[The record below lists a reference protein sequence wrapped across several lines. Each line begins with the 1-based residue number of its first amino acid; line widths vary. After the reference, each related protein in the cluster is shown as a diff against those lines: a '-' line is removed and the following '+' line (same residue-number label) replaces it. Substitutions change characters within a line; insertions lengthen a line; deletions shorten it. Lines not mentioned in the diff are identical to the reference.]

1 MTSEPQDPRAR
12 RVAIVTGAARGIG
25 HAVAARLARDGHHVV
40 LADRDADG
48 VARAAAELP
57 GSLAFAGDV
66 RDAEYRER
74 VISESEARLG
84 PVGILVNNAGVPGR
98 TGPIEEQRD
107 EDWETTLA
115 VMLTATFQWSRAVV
129 PSMKQQ
135 GWGRIVNIASVAG
148 KEGNPNLI
156 PYSVAKAGVIC
167 LAKALA
173 KEVARHGVL
182 VNAVAPAVIRTELL
196 DAVPDRQV
204 QYMLE
209 RIPLGRP
216 GEPDEVA
223 AAVSFLVEE
232 GTFTTGQTLD
242 LSGGRCTY

>member
-1 MTSEPQDPRAR
+1 MSGARRGPR
-12 RVAIVTGAARGIG
+12 RVAVVTGAARGIG
-25 HAVAARLARDGHHVV
+25 LAVAERLARDGHRVA
-40 LADRDADG
+40 LADLDEQTLGRARDSM
-48 VARAAAELP
+48 P

-66 RDAEYRER
+66 RDPVYRDR
-74 VISESEARLG
+74 VLGQTEAALG
-84 PVGILVNNAGVPGR
+84 PIGILVNNAGVVGR
-98 TGPIEEQRD
+98 TGPIEAQRD
-107 EDWETTLA
+107 SDWETTLG
-115 VMLTATFQWSRAVV
+115 VLLTATFQWSRAVV
-129 PSMKQQ
+129 PSMKRT

-173 KEVARHGVL
+173 KEVAANGVL
-182 VNAVAPAVIRTELL
+182 VNAIAPAVINTDLL
-196 DAVPDRQV
+196 KTLPNHQV
-204 QYMLE
+204 KYMLE

-216 GEPDEVA
+216 GEPAEVA
-223 AAVSFLVEE
+223 DAVSFLVES